1 MDISTK
7 SIVCTTLDENGNIVR
22 KDNIENSFEK
32 LDEFLDSFS
41 PGDSF
46 VMESTGFY
54 EPLYDFIE
62 SRGFS
67 VKLANPMK
75 IKLIAESRMK
85 NDDVDSEILAKLL
98 RNDWIPESYVPPK
111 EIREIRRIVRTR
123 IQISQ
128 SMRSYKNRIRY
139 ELLRMHVDYDLDPF
153 TKKGKIFLWNLHN
166 PRIDSYLSV
175 LNGLENEIGKID
187 ESVAQY
193 GNLEDVKLLMTIPGI
208 GLFSAVL
215 IYSEI
220 GDINR
225 FPESSK
231 LLAYTGMVPSVRQ
244 SADVVHYGHIT
255 YQGSKYLRWIITEAL
270 HVHMRF
276 DPGSSVSRFYR
287 RVSKGKKK
295 SKALVAAA
303 NKLMKIVYSVLKE
316 KRPYYSNQAQ

>member
-32 LDEFLDSFS
+32 LGEFLDSFS

-62 SRGFS
+62 SMGFS
-67 VKLANPMK
+67 VKLANPLK

-139 ELLRMHVDYDLDPF
+139 ELLRMHVDYEVDPF

>member
-22 KDNIENSFEK
+22 KDSIENSFDK
-32 LDEFLDSFS
+32 LGEFLGNFS
-41 PGDSF
+41 HGHSF

-62 SRGFS
+62 SHGFS
-67 VKLANPMK
+67 VKLANPLK

-98 RNDWIPESYVPPK
+98 KNDWTPESYVPPK
-111 EIREIRRIVRTR
+111 KIREIRRIVRMR

-128 SMRSYKNRIRY
+128 TMRSYKNRIRY
-139 ELLRMHVDYDLDPF
+139 ELLRMHVDYEVDPF

-166 PRIDSYLSV
+166 PRIDSYVSV
-175 LNGLENEIGKID
+175 LNGLDKEISKID
-187 ESVAQY
+187 ESIAQY
-193 GNLEDVKLLMTIPGI
+193 GNLEDVKILMTIPGI

-220 GDINR
+220 GDISG
-225 FPESSK
+225 FPDSSK
-231 LLAYTGMVPSVRQ
+231 LLAYTGMIPSVRQ
-244 SADVVHYGHIT
+244 SADVVHYGQIT
-255 YQGSKYLRWIITEAL
+255 YQGSRYLRWIITEAL

-287 RVSKGKKK
+287 RIAKKKKK

-303 NKLMKIVYSVLKE
+303 NKLMKIVYWVLKE
-316 KRPYYSNQAQ
+316 KRPYHSNEAQ